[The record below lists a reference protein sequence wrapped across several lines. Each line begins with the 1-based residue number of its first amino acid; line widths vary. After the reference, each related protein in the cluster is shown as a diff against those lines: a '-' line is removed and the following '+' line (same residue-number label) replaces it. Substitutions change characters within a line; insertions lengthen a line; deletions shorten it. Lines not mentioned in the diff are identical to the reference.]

1 MQGDGGAIPPI
12 PEGMD
17 FLAEFMVKPYGEWF
31 KFEKKQRKRLRKRA
45 RQAAR
50 RYSPAGRRGDGMCSR
65 TLEDAAQALGYPSY
79 RDYLASGH
87 WADFQARVYAAYGSV
102 TCVACDFPRPS
113 LHHVTYERL
122 GRESLS
128 DVIPLCSRC
137 HRAVHR
143 YHYTHNVSLE
153 RIGSALVALFRWGDD
168 EARRR
173 LGRYRELLARD
184 RRALMPSGE

>member
-122 GRESLS
+122 GR
-128 DVIPLCSRC
+128 
-137 HRAVHR
+137 
-143 YHYTHNVSLE
+143 NVSLE